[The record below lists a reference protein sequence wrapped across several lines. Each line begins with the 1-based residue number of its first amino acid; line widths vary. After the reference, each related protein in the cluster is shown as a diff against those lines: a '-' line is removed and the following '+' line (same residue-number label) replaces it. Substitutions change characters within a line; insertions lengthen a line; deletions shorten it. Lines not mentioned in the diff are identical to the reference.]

1 MNKDNRASNSKFLE
15 ERIKQNE
22 KNQSL
27 DLNKWAFSKIKKSN
41 KKIKILELCCGTGR
55 QTKFL
60 NDWFPNS
67 KIHALDISKE
77 SLNQITQ
84 QKFYDSKKLKLIN
97 SDLDSFF
104 LSNNEIYDI
113 IFVSYGLY
121 YAKNVN
127 QVINDIFKSLKT
139 QGDFIVLGP
148 YGENNEKL
156 FSFLEKSGQKINDFV
171 RFSSSEFMTKTLLN
185 HSLGK
190 SSKIVIHTSI
200 NTIKWTSIN
209 DIIEYWKNSTFYN
222 EDYLDQVKSNMILE
236 FNKSNYFK
244 IEKHIMLLKIKK
256 K

>member
-1 MNKDNRASNSKFLE
+1 MKKNNRASNSKFLE

-67 KIHALDISKE
+67 EIHALDISKE
-77 SLNQITQ
+77 SLNQITK
-84 QKFYDSKKLKLIN
+84 QKFYYSKKIKLIN

-104 LSNNEIYDI
+104 ISNNEVYDL

-121 YAKNVN
+121 YAKNVDK
-127 QVINDIFKSLKT
+127 VINYVFKSLNT
-139 QGDFIVLGP
+139 GGDFIVLGP

-156 FSFLEKSGQKINDFV
+156 FSLLEKSGQKINDFV
-171 RFSSSEFMTKTLLN
+171 RFSSSDFMTKTLLN
-185 HSLGK
+185 RSFGL
-190 SSKIVIHTSI
+190 SSKIVIHTAI
-200 NTIKWTSIN
+200 NTIKWTSII
-209 DIIEYWKNSTFYN
+209 DVIEYWRNSTFYN
-222 EDYLDQVKSNMILE
+222 ENYLDQVKSNMMLE